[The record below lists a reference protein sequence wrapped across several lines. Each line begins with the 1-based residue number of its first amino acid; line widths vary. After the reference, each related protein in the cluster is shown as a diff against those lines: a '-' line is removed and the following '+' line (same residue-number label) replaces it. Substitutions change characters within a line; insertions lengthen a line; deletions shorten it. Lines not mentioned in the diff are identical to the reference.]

1 MMRGRVSGRTILLL
15 AIAIVGYW
23 LATATPPVTSY
34 PSDSRPTAGAAERF
48 TTERDPG
55 YPTRAMD
62 RP

>member
-1 MMRGRVSGRTILLL
+1 MRGRVSGRAILLL

-55 YPTRAMD
+55 YPARAMD